1 MIVSKTIAERRKGSN
16 PFKNTKKYIKMAT
29 KIAIIPTLYDKEA
42 ENFIKK
48 ADEAY
53 RNKGSIDFSKQIE
66 ICNEI
71 IKKSR
76 LKLL

>member
-1 MIVSKTIAERRKGSN
+1 
-16 PFKNTKKYIKMAT
+16 MAT
-29 KIAIIPTLYDKEA
+29 KIAIIPTLYGKEA

-53 RNKGSIDFSKQIE
+53 RNKGNIDFSKQIE

-71 IKKSR
+71 IKKKSR
-76 LKLL
+76 LK